1 MTSFLQRS
9 VFINGNT
16 SVRILFVHTHS
27 QMHAKLTLG
36 GRSSHVSRQRR
47 RSSVVSKRE
56 ASVVRAKTKRVARN
70 GETRVVLMKG
80 VKEGKS
86 GKAASAAEKL
96 GQRSIED

>member
-1 MTSFLQRS
+1 
-9 VFINGNT
+9 
-16 SVRILFVHTHS
+16 
-27 QMHAKLTLG
+27 
-36 GRSSHVSRQRR
+36 
-47 RSSVVSKRE
+47 
-56 ASVVRAKTKRVARN
+56 VVRAKTKRVARN